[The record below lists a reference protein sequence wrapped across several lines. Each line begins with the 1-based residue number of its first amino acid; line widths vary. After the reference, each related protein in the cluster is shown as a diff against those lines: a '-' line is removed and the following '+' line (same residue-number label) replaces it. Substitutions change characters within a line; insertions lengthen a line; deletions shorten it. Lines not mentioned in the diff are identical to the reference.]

1 VDQIKINEKIGHV
14 GPVLKVCANVSDGK
28 QSFNIGKKVISLFDP
43 DTNLKYNL
51 WQTTDTKLISTIEN
65 HIHNVITITGEIKK
79 IAIIDKETDEPV
91 VDNQFILFS
100 YEVTDEIVD

>member
-51 WQTTDTKLISTIEN
+51 
-65 HIHNVITITGEIKK
+65 
-79 IAIIDKETDEPV
+79 
-91 VDNQFILFS
+91 
-100 YEVTDEIVD
+100 